1 MALTDNLAALLS
13 KIVARLKKMDK
24 ERHLANATNST
35 DWVNSMIVSSQG
47 EKIRS
52 RLEPGDLN
60 KVVKREYYPMP
71 TVEEMAAI
79 IPDDKVLTVQT
90 TEGHPQNQPYS
101 RQSCST
107 ARKNCIFK

>member
-1 MALTDNLAALLS
+1 MPGTYSIKTDPMTMPVVHGPHRQPCCKDRGS
-13 KIVARLKKMDK
+13 WIVDRGQLKKMDK

-60 KVVKREYYPMP
+60 
-71 TVEEMAAI
+71 
-79 IPDDKVLTVQT
+79 
-90 TEGHPQNQPYS
+90 
-101 RQSCST
+101 
-107 ARKNCIFK
+107 